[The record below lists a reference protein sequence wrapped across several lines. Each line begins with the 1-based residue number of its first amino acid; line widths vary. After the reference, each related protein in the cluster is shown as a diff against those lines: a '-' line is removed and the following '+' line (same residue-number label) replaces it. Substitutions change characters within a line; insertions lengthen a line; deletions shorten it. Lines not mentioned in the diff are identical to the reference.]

1 MFTRYVLDILSKLEG
16 AEYFSIMDL
25 QLVYPQLP
33 LRKEDREKQPSLQR
47 TDYITSRWSLFLP
60 AIYGYHIGRS
70 SMVFMFSIFG

>member
-47 TDYITSRWSLFLP
+47 TDYITSRWSLLLP

-70 SMVFMFSIFG
+70 SMVFMFGIFG